1 MTQPTITTD
10 RLTLRV
16 FNPSDA
22 AVVQHL
28 AGDRAIAD
36 TTLNVPHPYED
47 GMAEEWIASLGPA
60 FEAGTFATYAVTL
73 AESGDLVGAVSL
85 KFDREANTA
94 EVGYWIG
101 RPYWRNGYATEATV
115 AMLGYGFEVVGVDK
129 IGAGHFARNPA
140 SGRVMAKAGMLYEG
154 TQLEAVEKWGNLE
167 DLVWYSV
174 TRADWTRPDD

>member
-1 MTQPTITTD
+1 MSQPTLQTD
-10 RLTLRV
+10 RLTLRT
-16 FNPSDA
+16 FDLSDA

-47 GMAEEWIASLGPA
+47 GMAEEWIASLAPKFASG
-60 FEAGTFATYAVTL
+60 EFATYAVTL
-73 AESGDLVGAVSL
+73 SETNELIGAVSL
-85 KFDREANTA
+85 KFDQEASTA

-101 RPYWRNGYATEATV
+101 RPYWRNGYATEATA
-115 AMLGYGFEVVGVDK
+115 AMLEYGFNVVGVDK

-140 SGRVMAKAGMLYEG
+140 SGRVMDKAGMHYKG
-154 TQLEAVEKWGNLE
+154 TQLEALEKWGQPE

-174 TRADWTRPDD
+174 SREGWVRPEN